1 MEIIKQLEKDLVE
14 AMKAKRETELSVL
27 RMLKTALKNKA
38 IELKKDLTAD
48 EALAVLKSEAK
59 KRRDSIEAFKDGG
72 REDLAEK
79 ETSELVILEKYLPEQ
94 MSEDQVREEAKKIID
109 ELTEE
114 QKNNFGAVMGQV
126 MAKLKGKAD
135 GGLVGKIVKE
145 LVS

>member
-1 MEIIKQLEKDLVE
+1 MEIIKQLEEDLVE

-27 RMLKTALKNKA
+27 RMLKTALKNKS
-38 IELKKDLTAD
+38 IELKNDLTAD

-59 KRRDSIEAFKDGG
+59 KRRDSIDAFKDGG

-79 ETSELVILEKYLPEQ
+79 EATELLILEKYLPEQ